1 VKCYFWETPSLPFM
15 LKKNRPLLLQ
25 ISCLFFICLLILSGC
40 KSGYPD
46 YDEINSGT
54 NFSGRDGH
62 PEIRLSAIGLF
73 NEESEP
79 GINVSLDVVYGSLI
93 YKSLNEQYIS
103 NIALELQV
111 KNEATN
117 AMVFSKMYELEV
129 ENPEPGATYNDDTFN
144 FSQRVLVGSG
154 QYLVTCI
161 ITDLSSQKESI
172 QQAKVY
178 IPNRDDEHPN
188 LTNIILLSKQA
199 QDTTFQT
206 VSSYYVSNEQDSLK
220 FLFQVTNNNEGKR
233 VNISSELLS
242 FPTDTL
248 SARPLSWNN
257 LTRSSMQ
264 FKGIDYTRPES
275 LQKTRRVITQ
285 GGSVLV
291 EFVVPKLNR
300 GNYRF
305 SVSVADSTGDEILKA
320 RDFGVRSANYPSVKN
335 IYELRE
341 PLIYIM
347 PEKEYK
353 NLMKIKSPD
362 SIKRAIDFFWLK
374 NIERTNK
381 AKNVLTMYYERV
393 EQANK
398 LFGNWKEGW
407 KTDMGMVY
415 ILFGSPWYVDR
426 NIDNMFWS
434 YTYNRSDPE
443 LNFVFDRILPGQ
455 PYYPFENYIFRRNRN
470 YYQIEYNQ
478 IDIWLSGLVLQGR

>member
-1 VKCYFWETPSLPFM
+1 M
-15 LKKNRPLLLQ
+15 
-25 ISCLFFICLLILSGC
+25 LFFRNDTLSCMHRKNPSPVQIFSYIVLLCLIFISGC

-54 NFSGRDGH
+54 TFSGRNGH

-79 GINVSLDVVYGSLI
+79 GINVSLDIVYGSLI
-93 YKSLNEQYIS
+93 YKTIDESYIS
-103 NIALELQV
+103 TLALELQV
-111 KNEATN
+111 KNLTSN
-117 AMVFSKMYELEV
+117 AIVFSKMYELEV
-129 ENPEPGATYNDDTFN
+129 QNPEPGITNTDDSFN
-144 FSQRVLVGSG
+144 FAQRVLVSSG
-154 QYLVTCI
+154 TYEVTCI
-161 ITDLSSQKESI
+161 VTDLSSQKESI
-172 QQAKVY
+172 QQARVY
-178 IPNRDDEHPN
+178 IPNKNDERPN
-188 LTNIILLSKQA
+188 LTNVILLSKQA
-199 QDTTFQT
+199 EDSTFQT
-206 VSSYYVSNEQDSLK
+206 VSSYHVSNEQDSLK
-220 FLFQVTNNNEGKR
+220 FLFQVTNNVDGKR
-233 VNISSELLS
+233 VDISSELLS

-248 SARPLSWNN
+248 SARPMSWNN

-275 LQKTRRVITQ
+275 IQKTRRVITQ

-291 EFVVPKLNR
+291 EFVVPKLQR

-305 SVSVADSTGDEILKA
+305 SVSVSDSTGKETLKA

-335 IYELRE
+335 VYELRD

-353 NLMKIKSPD
+353 SLMKLKDPD
-362 SIKRAIDFFWLK
+362 SIKKAIDFFWLK

-381 AKNVLTMYYERV
+381 AKNVLAMYYERV

-443 LNFVFDRILPGQ
+443 LNFVFDKILPGQ
-455 PYYPFENYIFRRNRN
+455 PYFPFENYIFRRNRI
-470 YYQIEYNQ
+470 YYQVEYNQ
-478 IDIWLSGLVLQGR
+478 IDIWLNGLVLQGR

>member
-1 VKCYFWETPSLPFM
+1 MLFFEKRHPFFM
-15 LKKNRPLLLQ
+15 YISKNPIPQKAPFLFVILLLVMAA
-25 ISCLFFICLLILSGC
+25 C
-40 KSGYPD
+40 KSGYPE

-79 GINVSLDVVYGSLI
+79 GINVSLDIVYGSLI
-93 YKSLNEQYIS
+93 YKTINDLYIS
-103 NIALELQV
+103 NVALELQV
-111 KNEATN
+111 KNLTSN
-117 AMVFSKMYELEV
+117 ALVFSKMYELEV
-129 ENPEPGATYNDDTFN
+129 QNPEPGVTNTYESFN
-144 FSQRVLVGSG
+144 FAQRVLVSPGRY
-154 QYLVTCI
+154 QVTCI
-161 ITDLSSQKESI
+161 VTDLSSQKESI
-172 QQAKVY
+172 QQSIVF
-178 IPNRDDEHPN
+178 IPDRNDERPN

-206 VSSYYVSNEQDSLK
+206 VSSYHVSNEQDSLK
-220 FLFQVTNNNEGKR
+220 FLFQVTNNVEGKR
-233 VNISSELLS
+233 VNISSELQS

-248 SARPLSWNN
+248 SARPMSWNN

-275 LQKTRRVITQ
+275 IQKTRRVITQ

-291 EFVVPKLNR
+291 EFVVPKLRR

-305 SVSVADSTGDEILKA
+305 SVSVADSSGEETLKA

-335 IYELRE
+335 VYELRD

-353 NLMKIKSPD
+353 NLMTLKDPD

-381 AKNVLTMYYERV
+381 AKNVLAMYYERV

-434 YTYNRSDPE
+434 YTYNRADPE
-443 LNFVFDRILPGQ
+443 LNFVFDKILPGQ
-455 PYYPFENYIFRRNRN
+455 PYFPFENYIFRRNRI
-470 YYQIEYNQ
+470 YYQVEYNQ
-478 IDIWLSGLVLQGR
+478 IDVWLNGLVLQGR